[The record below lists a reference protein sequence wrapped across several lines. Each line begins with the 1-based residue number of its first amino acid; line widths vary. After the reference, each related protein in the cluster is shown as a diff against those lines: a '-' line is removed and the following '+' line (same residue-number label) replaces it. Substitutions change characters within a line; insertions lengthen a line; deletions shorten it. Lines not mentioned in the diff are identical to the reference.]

1 MKKQAL
7 IIILTSISLNIFSQ
21 QRIAYATVAYA
32 GSLKY
37 FDSEMVRNLN
47 AIENV
52 ESKQISYKLIDI
64 DFSQNLEEIK
74 EIRLSGEQVNFFKSL
89 KYDYLVIALG
99 HQSRRNFSPNDYAK
113 STLFRK
119 SMLEKGFRDVVY
131 YFIFDISNN
140 TKKYIPLTISVDNGE
155 PSLQN
160 SSNIQNFLSEISDFI
175 SSNNSSN
182 SQVTEK
188 RIAANSN
195 ANRTIPFKPSIM
207 VLPNNLNDRLLDNN
221 GQYKLNGSTK
231 TLLSSLKKEL
241 EDNNFVTYGF
251 ESALRLVAEQRLAN
265 NGTRNNIMT
274 QILEANGADLYLSF
288 EEVDAE
294 DNSCNDKRVEL
305 KVRDYATSA
314 DIASDILTYIPCQ
327 QYSTTTNREIE
338 TQNIK
343 ALSKKFITGGATDK
357 INNYLSNLS
366 RYGRKSTLT
375 FTINNA
381 SSVNFN
387 NEFDGIRLDEF
398 IENMVKKYSL
408 NGNYR
413 PAGVVD
419 FKMQF
424 TDVSIPLL
432 DEKTGSMYSPL
443 SFSLDII
450 KELERKTKKKFS
462 RKVIGTNINIT
473 IE

>member
-21 QRIAYATVAYA
+21 QRIAYATVAYD

-47 AIENV
+47 TIENV
-52 ESKQISYKLIDI
+52 ETKQISYKLINNI
-64 DFSQNLEEIK
+64 DYSQNLEEIK
-74 EIRLSGEQVNFFKSL
+74 EKRLSGEQVNFFKSL

-99 HQSRRNFSPNDYAK
+99 HQKSGSFYPNDYAK

-119 SMLEKGFRDVVY
+119 SMLQKGFRDVVY

-160 SSNIQNFLSEISDFI
+160 SSNIQNFTSEISDFI
-175 SSNNSSN
+175 SSNNSTN
-182 SQVTEK
+182 SQVTKE
-188 RIAANSN
+188 RIAVNSN
-195 ANRTIPFKPSIM
+195 FNSTIPFKPSIM
-207 VLPNNLNDRLLDNN
+207 VIPNILNDRLLDNN

-294 DNSCNDKRVEL
+294 DNSCNDKRIEL

-314 DIASDILTYIPCQ
+314 DIASDILTYNPC
-327 QYSTTTNREIE
+327 QYSTTINREIE

-366 RYGRKSTLT
+366 KYGRKSTLT
-375 FTINNA
+375 FTINNS

-387 NEFDGIRLDEF
+387 NEFNGIRLDEF

-450 KELERKTKKKFS
+450 KELERQTKKKFS

-473 IE
+473 ID